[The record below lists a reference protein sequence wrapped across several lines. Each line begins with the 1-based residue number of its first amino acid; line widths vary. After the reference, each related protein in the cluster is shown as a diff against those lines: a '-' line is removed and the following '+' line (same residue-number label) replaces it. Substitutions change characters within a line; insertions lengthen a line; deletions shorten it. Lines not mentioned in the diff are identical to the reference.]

1 MMVDL
6 SAIAAAM
13 PYLLNGLW
21 FTVQITLVGVT
32 GGIVFGSLLAVH
44 LFPRDC
50 RRTGSSRPS
59 RPLT

>member
-13 PYLLNGLW
+13 PFLMKGLL

-32 GGIVFGSLLAVH
+32 GGIVFGSLLAVAR
-44 LFPRDC
+44 L
-50 RRTGSSRPS
+50 SRNRLLSVQSPS
-59 RPLT
+59 PG